1 MSLTHIPVALAPA
14 GVFSLMEKL
23 VQIWEGYGLSLT
35 RVPTALAPAGV
46 FSLMQKLVQIWEG
59 QVLSL
64 TRVRIAPAPAGVFS
78 LMEKLVRRRGGAAD
92 GGPLS
97 VSPTLFVGDVE
108 ESLREAGSGV
118 LHIVLQEVSDAMM
131 RGVESDGLPGVVSG
145 SMHVR
150 RYCTSGTLHDALL
163 HPSFNHR

>member
-1 MSLTHIPVALAPA
+1 M
-14 GVFSLMEKL
+14 G
-23 VQIWEGYGLSLT
+23 
-35 RVPTALAPAGV
+35 
-46 FSLMQKLVQIWEG
+46 
-59 QVLSL
+59 
-64 TRVRIAPAPAGVFS
+64 
-78 LMEKLVRRRGGAAD
+78 KLVRRRGGAAD

-145 SMHVR
+145 LMHITR
-150 RYCTSGTLHDALL
+150 RCILGTLHDAPHSPLY
-163 HPSFNHR
+163 HS